1 MFATGLNVLFCY
13 QQKYPL
19 PHNSGQG
26 KDNRGEKMP
35 IIRSSHDKEFTIIKN
50 STLREKGLSLRARGL
65 LAYMLSFCDEWK
77 FSVHSLANGTGESE
91 YCVKKVLA
99 ELEKAGFF
107 SRRLVRDERGRIKSG
122 EYTVQEEGDCRERE
136 ETSKNAADTFA
147 TNGERLG
154 EYTAREKKFC
164 GERGEVA
171 ASKGSGIISENA
183 AETEE
188 YKSCETQTFRL
199 GQTAETEN
207 GTAEFFDAQ
216 GLPSDGKPS
225 VESPSVENPPTVNCT
240 PKKNEYKRITK
251 KRILSQKE
259 SKRAESFDEIVAA
272 VADAPLRDALREY
285 IQMRFYIKK
294 PPTNAALKHYIERV
308 YALYPS
314 DTDLRLQCVR
324 QSVLNSRPNAF
335 PLSRSEIGLL
345 RSDAPFSFA
354 APDGS
359 SLPSAEKLHRR
370 SEIASFCPSFSE
382 NSRPNTPNYSTF
394 APPARSALSF
404 RNSSRASRRSRDETP
419 AARAERRARA
429 AESFRDSWQIILADI
444 EADRREESLS
454 QSS

>member
-1 MFATGLNVLFCY
+1 
-13 QQKYPL
+13 
-19 PHNSGQG
+19 
-26 KDNRGEKMP
+26 MP
-35 IIRSSHDKEFTIIKN
+35 IIREKHDKEFTIIKN

-65 LAYMLSFCDEWK
+65 LAYMLSFCDEWE
-77 FSVHSLANGTGESE
+77 FSVRSLANGTGESE

-122 EYTVQEEGDCRERE
+122 EYTVQEKRDFRERE
-136 ETSKNAADTFA
+136 ETSENAADTIA
-147 TNGERLG
+147 PKKASKNGEPD
-154 EYTAREKKFC
+154 
-164 GERGEVA
+164 
-171 ASKGSGIISENA
+171 
-183 AETEE
+183 
-188 YKSCETQTFRL
+188 
-199 GQTAETEN
+199 
-207 GTAEFFDAQ
+207 FFEMQA
-216 GLPSDGKPS
+216 DGKPS

-259 SKRAESFDEIVAA
+259 SKRAESFDEIVSA

-308 YALYPS
+308 YTLYPS
-314 DTDLRLQCVR
+314 DADLRLQCVR

-345 RSDAPFSFA
+345 RSDAPFSFT

-359 SLPSAEKLHRR
+359 SPSSAEKLHRR
-370 SEIASFCPSFSE
+370 SELDSFCPSFSE

-394 APPARSALSF
+394 APPVRSASSF
-404 RNSSRASRRSRDETP
+404 RNASRASRRSRDETP

-444 EADRREESLS
+444 EADRREASLS

>member
-1 MFATGLNVLFCY
+1 
-13 QQKYPL
+13 
-19 PHNSGQG
+19 
-26 KDNRGEKMP
+26 MP
-35 IIRSSHDKEFTIIKN
+35 IIREKHDKEFTIIKN

-77 FSVHSLANGTGESE
+77 FSVRSLANGTGESE

-122 EYTVQEEGDCRERE
+122 EYTVQEKGGCRER
-136 ETSKNAADTFA
+136 D
-147 TNGERLG
+147 
-154 EYTAREKKFC
+154 
-164 GERGEVA
+164 EVA
-171 ASKGSGIISENA
+171 ASKGSGIMSENA
-183 AETEE
+183 VETEI
-188 YKSCETQTFRL
+188 YKVCETQTSRL

-207 GTAEFFDAQ
+207 GAAEFFDAR
-216 GLPSDGKPS
+216 GLPSDEKPS
-225 VESPSVENPPTVNCT
+225 VESPSVESPPTVNCP

-259 SKRAESFDEIVAA
+259 SKRAESFDEIISA

-314 DTDLRLQCVR
+314 DADLRLQCVR

-345 RSDAPFSFA
+345 RSDAPFSLT

-359 SLPSAEKLHRR
+359 VLSAAEKSHRR
-370 SEIASFCPSFSE
+370 SELDSFCPSFSE

-394 APPARSALSF
+394 APPARSASPF
-404 RNSSRASRRSRDETP
+404 RNASRASRRSRDETP